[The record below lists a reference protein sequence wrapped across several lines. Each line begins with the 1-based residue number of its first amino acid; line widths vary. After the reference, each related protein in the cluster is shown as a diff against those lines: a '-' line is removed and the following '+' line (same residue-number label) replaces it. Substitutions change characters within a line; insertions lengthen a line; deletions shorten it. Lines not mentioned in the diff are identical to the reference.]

1 MAKLEILADDAKQQ
15 ISDLKMYRS
24 GWANDIREGWSLGN
38 QETQKILFELYE
50 VSGSVIL
57 ALEQVI
63 SGRHCDKMAMILVF
77 NKLKDLVQSEVFTR
91 YAKLNDLG
99 FVHCVSTGTKHHIRV
114 MFDCLKI
121 LTA

>member
-91 YAKLNDLG
+91 YAELNDLG
-99 FVHCVSTGTKHHIRV
+99 FVHCVSTGTKQHIRV